1 MNINFQIIKNTPD
14 EIYMG
19 HKIWFKAVPGCDV
32 VSATANAPGFTPLIA
47 LARHFGWDYDMIERA
62 AAACNASNKVRFLRT
77 VTPTLMLVPATRGRG
92 DSEEIT
98 LNYLDV
104 LHELR
109 PKCLHITH
117 YGFLQ
122 SRLPVLEVSWVLD
135 RILGQLL
142 PTSLQT
148 ITFDIDERRS
158 QDFYKLM
165 RPTLPEPD
173 VDPWA

>member
-1 MNINFQIIKNTPD
+1 MNINFQVIKNTPD
-14 EIYMG
+14 EIFMG

-47 LARHFGWDYDMIERA
+47 VARHFGWDYDMIERA
-62 AAACNASNKVRFLRT
+62 AVACNASNKILFLHT
-77 VTPTLMLVPATRGRG
+77 VSPTLMLVPATRGRG
-92 DSEEIT
+92 DNKIIW
-98 LNYLDV
+98 NYFKA
-104 LHELR
+104 LHELA
-109 PKCLHITH
+109 PKCLHFTH

-122 SRLPVLEVSWVLD
+122 GKLPAIEVSRVLD
-135 RILGQLL
+135 LFLGLMP

-165 RPTLPEPD
+165 RPSLPEPD